1 MAKIFLGLVV
11 GLLLVIGCE
20 TITTPSQ
27 DTTSAKDSISTQVA
41 DTALAVPIDT
51 AKHVSVK

>member
-27 DTTSAKDSISTQVA
+27 DTTAKDSITTQVA
-41 DTALAVPIDT
+41 DTAVAVPIDT